1 MPHVMQCLSVR
12 PSVTFVDSLET
23 NKHTFKIFNREL
35 TTSFQFFYTKVRTT
49 TAMVDCAV
57 YRADLRASVNLV
69 HHGLPAEWTTTTKR
83 RERNRIYLYTAVNL
97 KRK

>member
-1 MPHVMQCLSVR
+1 MQCLSVR

-23 NKHTFKIFNREL
+23 NKHTFKIFNRQV

-69 HHGLPAEWTTTTKR
+69 YHSQHGRSGR
-83 RERNRIYLYTAVNL
+83 REENRREFNCMQ
-97 KRK
+97 R